1 MTSSYEELTPESKE
15 QVDAFM
21 DNMEDRGWVSDI
33 YQRVNI
39 KEHVSN
45 LVQTCIYQEK
55 KRDYRAVI
63 LTNREWKS
71 LSRAFLNLYG
81 ILTDQPA
88 YLGDYFMDQER
99 EYKDVKRWAE
109 RFDEEKAPINIRSRR

>member
-1 MTSSYEELTPESKE
+1 MTSYEELTPESKE

-45 LVQTCIYQEK
+45 LVQTCIYLTK
-55 KRDYRAVI
+55 KKDNKAAI
-63 LTNREWKS
+63 LTSREWKS
-71 LSRAFLNLYG
+71 LSRAYLNLYG
-81 ILTDQPA
+81 LLTDQPA

-99 EYKDVKRWAE
+99 EYKDVVRWAE
-109 RFDEEKAPINIRSRR
+109 RFDEEKEPINKRSRR